1 MTALSKGIQ
10 ECDTWAKLGGHVP
23 PLLLQAWT
31 SGFGAGKEGWA
42 SLPGVPFQA
51 GSSDSETR
59 LFTGDVLSTKKSP
72 ELFLS

>member
-1 MTALSKGIQ
+1 MTALSKGID

-23 PLLLQAWT
+23 PLLSQAWT
-31 SGFGAGKEGWA
+31 SGFGARKEGWA
-42 SLPGVPFQA
+42 SFQA